1 MKYVVVEI
9 QTNADGTIGSIVTD
23 FENKLDAEN
32 KYHTILAYAA
42 ISNLPV
48 HSAVILTNE
57 GRTVKTEVY
66 THEEASNEG

>member
-1 MKYVVVEI
+1 MTKYVVLEI

-23 FENKLDAEN
+23 FDNKLDAEN

-42 ISNLPV
+42 ISSLPV

-66 THEEASNEG
+66 THEEVTQ

>member
-1 MKYVVVEI
+1 MTKYVVLEI

-23 FENKLDAEN
+23 FDNKLDAEN

-66 THEEASNEG
+66 THEEVTQ

>member
-9 QTNADGTIGSIVTD
+9 QTNADGTIGAIVTD
-23 FENKLDAEN
+23 FDSKLAAEN

-66 THEEASNEG
+66 THEEVTQ